1 VPTDPLGLVGQ
12 VLLDR
17 YRVDSPMAQ
26 GGMGVVYRG
35 YDLRLR
41 RSVCVKVF
49 QQLSNSEMV
58 VRTSY
63 EHFVQE
69 AFALS
74 QLSHPNTLRIY
85 DFGHL
90 DDDSQAPFQVSELL
104 EGGTLTHWVKREGP
118 RPPLEMLE
126 LLEPVAGALGEA
138 HARGIIHRDIKPSNI
153 FLAVMGPRRIA
164 KLGDFGIAKTPE
176 VLRSAAE
183 ISSKGSMR
191 LYSPGWSAPEQL
203 RGEPPSPCTDVFS
216 LGLVTAFVLGG
227 RSVFTTMNEVEN
239 ASERLDSDG
248 HIARRVEELGLA
260 RPLAEVVKK
269 ACRALPLERYDS
281 ADLFATALRE
291 AAQISPRSMP
301 PADSRTR
308 LEIAGSHRSEPDD
321 FEAESVATSS
331 LVLPASSAPSS
342 SPPPPHDLSTTP
354 ARGAVRAFLRKALAQ
369 EVSARQV
376 IDCTG
381 EPEQQVLGRRLV
393 LLGGDQHDV
402 SSSAAR
408 LRLTLLPSHGPLPRL
423 NVKGLNCFVQRVGG
437 RPAAAVD
444 LDRDGELEL
453 LGPDRKRIDG
463 VKCMM
468 GRPDADQLLYDLGS
482 LTLAVTGA
490 PAGAVLLEM
499 GPGREFLLV
508 HYGAPAAQAGGHS

>member
-49 QQLSNSEMV
+49 QQASSSEMV

-90 DDDSQAPFQVSELL
+90 GDPSQAPFQVSELL

-118 RPPLEMLE
+118 RPPAEALE
-126 LLEPVAGALGEA
+126 LLEPVAGALSEA

-203 RGEPPSPCTDVFS
+203 RGEPPSPATDVFS
-216 LGLVTAFVLGG
+216 LGLVTAFTLGG

-239 ASERLDSDG
+239 AGERLDSDK
-248 HIARRVEELGLA
+248 HIARRLKELGIA
-260 RPLAEVVKK
+260 PALAEVIRK
-269 ACRALPLERYDS
+269 ACRALPVERYDS
-281 ADLFATALRE
+281 ADLFAAALRE
-291 AAQISPRSMP
+291 AAQGAPRSL
-301 PADSRTR
+301 PAPDPHTK
-308 LEIAGSHRSEPDD
+308 LEVDGERRPRWDEP
-321 FEAESVATSS
+321 EVESVATSS
-331 LVLPASSAPSS
+331 LVLPASHPPSS
-342 SPPPPHDLSTTP
+342 SPPPPHDLATTP
-354 ARGAVRAFLRKALAQ
+354 ARGAVRAFLRRALAQ
-369 EVSARQV
+369 EVATRQV
-376 IDCTG
+376 VDCTRDG
-381 EPEQQVLGRRLV
+381 EHEVLGRRLL

-402 SSSAAR
+402 TASSAR
-408 LRLTLLPSHGPLPRL
+408 LRLTLLPSHGPLPRM

-437 RPAAAVD
+437 RPATAVD
-444 LDRDGELEL
+444 VDRDGELEL
-453 LGPDRKRIDG
+453 LGPDRRRIDG
-463 VKCMM
+463 VKCML
-468 GRPDADQLLYDLGS
+468 GRPDEGQHLYDLGS

-490 PAGAVLLEM
+490 PAGAVLLEL
-499 GPGREFLLV
+499 GPGREFVLV
-508 HYGAPAAQAGGHS
+508 HHGAPAAQAGGHS

>member
-1 VPTDPLGLVGQ
+1 
-12 VLLDR
+12 
-17 YRVDSPMAQ
+17 MAQ

-49 QQLSNSEMV
+49 QQLAASDLV

-90 DDDSQAPFQVSELL
+90 EDDSQAPFQVSELL

-118 RPPLEMLE
+118 RPPNEMLE

-153 FLAVMGPRRIA
+153 FLAVLGPRRIA
-164 KLGDFGIAKTPE
+164 KLGDFGIAKTPQ
-176 VLRSAAE
+176 VLRSSAE
-183 ISSKGSMR
+183 IASLGKMR

-203 RGEPPSPCTDVFS
+203 RGETPSPATDVFS

-227 RSVFTTMNEVEN
+227 RSVFATMNELEN
-239 ASERLDSDG
+239 AEERLHLDE
-248 HIARRVEELGLA
+248 HVARRIEELGLA
-260 RPLAEVVKK
+260 PELAEVVRT
-269 ACRALPLERYDS
+269 ACRERPVERYDS
-281 ADLFATALRE
+281 ADLFATALRQ
-291 AAQISPRSMP
+291 AVSGPPRTLSVP
-301 PADSRTR
+301 PPLADPRTR
-308 LEIAGSHRSEPDD
+308 LEIEGERHQVEDH
-321 FEAESVATSS
+321 EVESVATSS
-331 LVLPASSAPSS
+331 LVLPAAGSPSS
-342 SPPPPHDLSTTP
+342 SPPPADLATTP
-354 ARGAVRAFLRKALAQ
+354 ARGEVRAFLRKALAQ
-369 EVSARQV
+369 EISTRQV
-376 IDCTG
+376 VDCSTARS
-381 EPEQQVLGRRLV
+381 EQTVLGRRLV
-393 LLGGDQHDV
+393 LLRGDQHEV
-402 SSSAAR
+402 TASAAR
-408 LRLTLLPSHGPLPRL
+408 LRLTLLPSQGPLPRL
-423 NVKGLNCFVQRVGG
+423 NVKGLNCFVTRAGG

-444 LDRDGELEL
+444 VDRDAELEL
-453 LGPDRKRIDG
+453 VGPDRKRIDG
-463 VKCMM
+463 VKCRL
-468 GRPDADQLLYDLGS
+468 GRPAEGQQLYDLGS

-490 PAGAVLLEM
+490 PAGAVLLDL

-508 HYGAPAAQAGGHS
+508 HHGAPAAQAGGHS